1 MQLKIPSVS
10 LSKVLLISTLYISQS
25 VPVSFM
31 KTGFQVFLKNQQLSN
46 DSISRLLGLLLL
58 PWALKFLWAPL
69 IDRYG
74 SRSFGHRKSWIIP
87 LQIGGALVLAL
98 AAFLDL
104 ESQLTQVFL
113 LFLFYSFL
121 SATQDIAV
129 DGLAV
134 LSLNKKQH
142 GIGNSIQM
150 GGYYLGELLGGA
162 AILIIFEQF
171 GWTASILTLAVFFL
185 IPLPFILP
193 FKEKEI
199 APDIES
205 ARPNFGNISSYFKQE
220 NSFWI
225 ILLFIYM
232 GNQVLARTLL
242 PSILAERNFTESE
255 IGFTIGVFG
264 NGASIAGAVLGGL
277 FIQSLG
283 RRRSL
288 ITYGLLKI
296 PVFFL
301 LLVIPNTEI
310 GHGWVIG
317 SILCNDFMAG
327 LATVALFTVMM
338 DKCRLDSP
346 GTDFTIQQSMNAIGV
361 VFFVF
366 LSGAI
371 LENFG
376 FTSLVITASLIGL
389 LSVILVWMMPKTS
402 LDSIKV

>member
-1 MQLKIPSVS
+1 
-10 LSKVLLISTLYISQS
+10 
-25 VPVSFM
+25 M